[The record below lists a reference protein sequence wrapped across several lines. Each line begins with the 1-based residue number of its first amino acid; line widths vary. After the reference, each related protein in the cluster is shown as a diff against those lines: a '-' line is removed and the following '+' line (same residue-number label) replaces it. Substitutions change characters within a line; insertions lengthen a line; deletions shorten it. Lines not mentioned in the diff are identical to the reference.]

1 MEDDRR
7 TEDKRQSIYFL
18 SAEECLFYADS
29 VDPTRGNMVC
39 NHLNQIVV
47 LARPEIPFYS
57 TGLENQ
63 IGRINNTYR
72 INNTDKPIE
81 ILHKVNKSK
90 YSTFMILKT
99 VDEKGND
106 FYDVINHEYAQKIT
120 ETYGY
125 TSRLNNKLTQGSV
138 IEPGDV
144 VYKSTQYDKDMN
156 FMYGVNL
163 LTVFSNYKNITLE
176 DTIAVSASAASKFD
190 SYDVNVVDVML
201 NTNDVLINMY
211 GNDENYKV
219 LPEIGDDVKK
229 SVLCGRRRLDYNTI
243 LYSFKSDNMKEI
255 SETDTLFYI
264 EGKVVDITIYANIDE
279 EEVATKYNK
288 QLFDILYRQNTYYRK
303 CVSLMK
309 SILDITD
316 NVSGDFK
323 FWYHRYKNA
332 LEKKWKYNE
341 NIFDNMLI
349 QVSVLDTQKLT
360 IGGKITN
367 RAGSKGIVVIIPD
380 DQMPMTSDGKKI
392 ECLMNPLSVLQRKN
406 PGQLREIML
415 SYYAIKIQE
424 KMKELY
430 NIDDI
435 VGTEDLLF
443 SFLKFTNS
451 EYYEQIKDLY
461 NQLDDITKIN
471 ILKETIDN
479 GIYYRFKP
487 FYDEV
492 DVERLEEI
500 YDAFPFVKKVKL
512 EEMIQEVIYGYMYF
526 IKLKHTAISKY
537 TVRSTGSLSLRDSP
551 AKGREGHKIKFS
563 KTPIRFGEMENN
575 YLGLLDI
582 SYIVN
587 LLRSYSTSSEARD
600 SLHNYLLNNNVPF
613 ILNDFEPIK
622 VESEDS
628 NIKKVLQSLLRSVGL
643 EINFD

>member
-1 MEDDRR
+1 MEDRR
-7 TEDKRQSIYFL
+7 KEEKRQSIDFL

-47 LARPEIPFYS
+47 LARPEIPFYA

-63 IGRINNTYR
+63 IGNINNTYMV
-72 INNTDKPIE
+72 NNTDSNIE
-81 ILHKVNKSK
+81 VLHKLSKSK
-90 YSTFMILKT
+90 YSTFMILKSK
-99 VDEKGND
+99 DKDGND

-120 ETYGY
+120 ESYGY
-125 TSRLNNKLTQGSV
+125 TSRLNNKLVQGSI

-156 FMYGVNL
+156 FMYGINL

-176 DTIAVSASAASKFD
+176 DTIAVSASAAAKFD

-201 NTNDVLINMY
+201 NTNDILINLY
-211 GNDENYKV
+211 GDDENYKA
-219 LPEIGDDVKK
+219 LPEIGDDVKR
-229 SVLCGRRRLDYNTI
+229 SVLCGRRRIDYNTI
-243 LYSFKSDNMKEI
+243 LYSFKSENMKEI
-255 SETDTLFYI
+255 NETDTLFYVD
-264 EGKVVDITIYANIDE
+264 GKVVDITIYANIDE

-288 QLFDILYRQNTYYRK
+288 QLFDILIKQNTYYKK

-341 NIFDNMLI
+341 NVFDNMLI
-349 QVSVLDTQKLT
+349 QVTVLDTQKLT

-380 DQMPMTSDGKKI
+380 DQMPITSDGKKI

-424 KMKELY
+424 RMKELF
-430 NIDDI
+430 NIDD
-435 VGTEDLLF
+435 VKGTEDLLF
-443 SFLKFTNS
+443 TFLKLTNS
-451 EYYEQIKDLY
+451 DYHNQILSLY
-461 NQLDDITKIN
+461 NKLDEYTKLE
-471 ILKETIDN
+471 ILKETITG

-487 FYDEV
+487 FFDEV

-500 YDAFPFVKKVKL
+500 YDAFPFVKKVSMDD
-512 EEMIQEVIYGYMYF
+512 MIQQVIYGFMYF

-551 AKGREGHKIKFS
+551 AKGREGHKIKFP
-563 KTPIRFGEMENN
+563 KTPIRIGEMENN

-600 SLHNYLLNNNVPF
+600 SLHHYLLNNNVPYDVNEF
-613 ILNDFEPIK
+613 TPLLAK
-622 VESEDS
+622 TEDS
-628 NIKKVLQSLLRSVGL
+628 NIKKILQSLLRSVGL
-643 EINFD
+643 EIEFD